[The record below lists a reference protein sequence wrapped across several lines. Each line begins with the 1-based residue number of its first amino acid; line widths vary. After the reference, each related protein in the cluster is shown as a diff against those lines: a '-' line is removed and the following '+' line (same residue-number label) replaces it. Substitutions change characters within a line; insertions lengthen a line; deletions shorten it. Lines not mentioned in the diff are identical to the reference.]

1 MALRGADTQGEG
13 LVQPVDTS
21 EYNHLIINNCN
32 SLEFLF
38 ETTFTYDVNA
48 HTHTQSRYDGHE

>member
-48 HTHTQSRYDGHE
+48 HTHTHYISL